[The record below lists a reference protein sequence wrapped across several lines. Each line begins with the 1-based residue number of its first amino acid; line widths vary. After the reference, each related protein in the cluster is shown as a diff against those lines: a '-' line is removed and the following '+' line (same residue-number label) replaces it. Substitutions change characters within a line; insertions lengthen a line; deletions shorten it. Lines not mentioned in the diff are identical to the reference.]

1 MKRNLFL
8 SAILMMVSL
17 WSYGQRLD
25 ITLED
30 NSVVSYDVKRIKSLE
45 FMPESLP
52 GQISGYW
59 YLGWRIMTSSQ
70 THYDGDEK
78 WIFNGT
84 VMKQIDKNGNE
95 KYFDLEY
102 AEDMKSFRA
111 EPREPGIASTYNI
124 VAKEDGLLVL
134 KVGSTS
140 RQFYNSVAAAHDA
153 ISPIPYPSRNEYT
166 DTTKVWALKTSSSHS
181 NTSPMGNHYAKYAA
195 ATQEQIEWLA
205 NPANQPEKIALVDC
219 DASFDRWTAKSITL
233 YPLNGGN
240 PTPADVNQHAIGD
253 CSMCAVFAS
262 FAYIYPDFIKS
273 IITQK
278 STTSF
283 VVKMFDPQGNPIDV
297 AVDNKLLC
305 KSNGECAQV
314 SGKNGKFNWATI
326 MEKAL
331 IKWLDCFSPDKD
343 HLLMLGGIGT
353 EHAAPP
359 FTGDG
364 DSWAINSGKLYNG
377 ELTMIVDYA
386 LKNGMI
392 SVGGFNKGD
401 LLCGTLKTVTG
412 HAFTAMYTRYPDKY
426 CFSMRNPWGIESV
439 DGVLEIPDKREIM
452 NTIDFRLVMPG
463 AAAPYKRQD
472 LGGYIPPKFTMGKYD
487 RVLSPEMLKMYK
499 LESYGNA
506 PAEDEEEITDEE

>member
-1 MKRNLFL
+1 MKRNLIL
-8 SAILMMVSL
+8 SAILLMVSMM
-17 WSYGQRLD
+17 SFAQRLD

-30 NSVVSYDVKRIKSLE
+30 NSIVSYDVSRIKSLE

-59 YLGWRIMTSSQ
+59 YLGWQVTSSTTTQ
-70 THYDGDEK
+70 KYGEEK

-84 VMKQIDKNGNE
+84 VMKQITSAGLE
-95 KYFDLEY
+95 KIYDLEY
-102 AEDMKSFRA
+102 ADDMMSFRA
-111 EPREPGIASTYNI
+111 VPRQTGTTNNYTII
-124 VAKEDGLLVL
+124 AKEDQILVL
-134 KVGSTS
+134 KVGSIT
-140 RQFYNSVAAAHDA
+140 RQFYNSQAVAHDA
-153 ISPIPYPSRNEYT
+153 LGPVPYPNRAEYT
-166 DTTKVWALKTSSSHS
+166 DTTKVWGQKTSPSHS
-181 NTSPMGNHYAKYAA
+181 NTSPMGNHYAKFAA
-195 ATQEQIEWLA
+195 ATQEQLAWLA
-205 NPANQPEKIALVDC
+205 DASNQPDPSLA
-219 DASFDRWTAKSITL
+219 DADKSFDRWTAKTISL
-233 YPLNGGN
+233 YPLNN
-240 PTPADVNQHAIGD
+240 ATPTPADVNQHAIGD
-253 CSMCAVFAS
+253 CCMCAVLAS
-262 FAYIYPDFIKS
+262 LAYIYPDFIKS

-283 VVKMFDPQGNPIDV
+283 VVKMYDPQGNPVDV

-314 SGKNGKFNWATI
+314 SGKNGRFNWASI

-331 IKWLDCFSPDKD
+331 MKWLTCFKTGG
-343 HLLMLGGIGT
+343 LGGIGT

-364 DSWAINSGKLYNG
+364 DSWAISPGKLFNG

-439 DGVLEIPDKREIM
+439 DGVLEIPNKREIM

-487 RVLSPEMLKMYK
+487 RSLSPEMLKMYH
-499 LESYGNA
+499 LESYGNT
-506 PAEDEEEITDEE
+506 PAEEEEVITEEE